1 MRSILTAVVS
11 AALCASLAFAQLP
24 PPPPLPT
31 PPPLPPLPADPVPIE
46 LTVSGK
52 KVHGTIVLPGG
63 ISADLTIAF
72 ENVVGLNPE
81 ALQASATLVNP
92 LDPNLLSRLPGPGV
106 SIPVAFP
113 VLIRVGPSP
122 TSALSFAGIYTI
134 SLHTHNLPL
143 DPGLPLS
150 LFKSPDGGP
159 FRDITRW
166 EGRGSYRD
174 DGGGGDFSEFL
185 IGVDMQPIDGVIA
198 FKFADLQATLT
209 DNAGSMPPFVLDT
222 LQALL
227 SNALA
232 FYQSG
237 QIPKAIAEIKNFS
250 RYAEGQ
256 PRTEQPSSAVTFVHK
271 EQHIPD
277 VWRANCGDLVNVAGL
292 LRSRADTLAFSLDRK
307 AGQ

>member
-1 MRSILTAVVS
+1 MGSTLTATVS
-11 AALCASLAFAQLP
+11 AALCSATLAFAQLP
-24 PPPPLPT
+24 PPPPPPT
-31 PPPLPPLPADPVPIE
+31 PPLPADPVPIE
-46 LTVSGK
+46 LTVSGR

-72 ENVVGLNPE
+72 ENVVGLTPAALE
-81 ALQASATLVNP
+81 ATATLVNP
-92 LDPNLLSRLPGPGV
+92 LDPELLGRLPGPGV
-106 SIPVAFP
+106 SIPAAFP

-143 DPGLPLS
+143 DPGTPLS

-198 FKFADLQATLT
+198 FKFTDLQATLT
-209 DNAGSMPPFVLDT
+209 DNAGTMPPFVLDT
-222 LQALL
+222 LQAFL

-232 FYQSG
+232 LYQSG
-237 QIPKAIAEIKNFS
+237 HIVKAIAEIKSFS

-256 PRTEQPSSAVTFVHK
+256 PRPEQPSSSMAFVSR

-277 VWRANCGDLVNVAGL
+277 VWRANCGPIVNVAGL

-307 AGQ
+307 ASQ

>member
-1 MRSILTAVVS
+1 
-11 AALCASLAFAQLP
+11 
-24 PPPPLPT
+24 
-31 PPPLPPLPADPVPIE
+31 VPIE

-52 KVHGTIVLPGG
+52 KVHGKIVLPGDIG
-63 ISADLTIAF
+63 ADLTIAF
-72 ENVVGLNPE
+72 ETVVGLTPT
-81 ALQASATLVNP
+81 ALEASATLVNP
-92 LDPNLLSRLPGPGV
+92 LDPELLARLPGPGV
-106 SIPVAFP
+106 TIPPAFP

-143 DPGLPLS
+143 DPATPLC

-185 IGVDMQPIDGVIA
+185 IGVDMQPIDSVIV

-232 FYQSG
+232 LYQSG

-256 PRTEQPSSAVTFVHK
+256 PCSEQPSSAVTFVHR

-277 VWRANCGDLVNVAGL
+277 VWRANCGPIVNVAGL